1 MTAGDRPSAPADVGQ
16 LLRSWRERRRLS
28 QLELANAADVSAR
41 HVSFIE
47 TGRSLPSMPMIV
59 RLAEQLDVPMRER
72 NALLLA
78 AGYAPT
84 YAETPLD
91 APGMAPIREIIDQLL
106 RGYDPY
112 PALVFDAGY
121 DIVASNRTISLLL
134 DGVAERLLEP
144 PANVMR
150 LALHPDG
157 LAQRIINIGQVRT
170 HLLARLERHID
181 TWQSDRLRHLYAEV
195 SAYPVADSGDGA
207 AGPASTLA
215 LPMLL
220 RHGDVELSLISAVST
235 FNTPLDVTV
244 SELAIETFL
253 PADPQT
259 AKALSAI

>member
-1 MTAGDRPSAPADVGQ
+1 MTAGDRPSASAEVGQ
-16 LLRSWRERRRLS
+16 VLRRWRERRRLS
-28 QLELANAADVSAR
+28 QLDLANAADASAR

-47 TGRSLPSMPMIV
+47 TGRSLPSMPMII

-91 APGMAPIREIIDQLL
+91 APEMAPLREIIDQLL

-121 DIVASNRTISLLL
+121 DIVTSNRTISLLL

-144 PANVMR
+144 PVNVMR

-157 LAQRIINIGQVRT
+157 LAQRITNFG
-170 HLLARLERHID
+170 
-181 TWQSDRLRHLYAEV
+181 
-195 SAYPVADSGDGA
+195 
-207 AGPASTLA
+207 
-215 LPMLL
+215 
-220 RHGDVELSLISAVST
+220 
-235 FNTPLDVTV
+235 
-244 SELAIETFL
+244 
-253 PADPQT
+253 
-259 AKALSAI
+259 